1 MPLFLCPYLCMW
13 PFLGVL
19 VSTCLCLCL
28 KTFLKEKS
36 GQYHHFREIT
46 NLCGR
51 QASKFKLSS
60 MFFIGGR
67 KTKKSPLF
75 GPGTKTNW
83 WVVLH
88 YREKRWYFWKW
99 NTNKNCKTQALDIKW
114 YDDQPR
120 FKVNHCI
127 QKKKLENTE
136 NDNRDKRENHWFG
149 ERTNATQIAS
159 QSDEPWPLSR
169 HIYEH
174 FSFVL
179 GVFRLWA
186 FVSGSRYLRALNP
199 PQTPPPHPYLSSMS
213 KFLKLEQRP
222 KQHFFRTLSLQS
234 CLIKLCYIWTTH
246 I

>member
-19 VSTCLCLCL
+19 VSMCLCLCL
-28 KTFLKEKS
+28 KTFVKEKS

-75 GPGTKTNW
+75 GPWTKTNW

-88 YREKRWYFWKW
+88 YTGEGWYFWKC
-99 NTNKNCKTQALDIKW
+99 NTNKNYKTWSPGYQMAW
-114 YDDQPR
+114 STT
-120 FKVNHCI
+120 I
-127 QKKKLENTE
+127 QGQSLYPKQKKLENTE

-169 HIYEH
+169 HICEH
-174 FSFVL
+174 FSFVFGHFL
-179 GVFRLWA
+179 
-186 FVSGSRYLRALNP
+186 FVSICVRSEILEGIRTPSPNP
-199 PQTPPPHPYLSSMS
+199 TPHPYLSSMS
-213 KFLKLEQRP
+213 KFL
-222 KQHFFRTLSLQS
+222 
-234 CLIKLCYIWTTH
+234 
-246 I
+246 

>member
-19 VSTCLCLCL
+19 VSMCLCLCL

-114 YDDQPR
+114 YDQPR

-127 QKKKLENTE
+127 QSKKNLRILKTIIVINEKIT
-136 NDNRDKRENHWFG
+136 D
-149 ERTNATQIAS
+149 
-159 QSDEPWPLSR
+159 
-169 HIYEH
+169 
-174 FSFVL
+174 L
-179 GVFRLWA
+179 G
-186 FVSGSRYLRALNP
+186 SGR
-199 PQTPPPHPYLSSMS
+199 M
-213 KFLKLEQRP
+213 QR
-222 KQHFFRTLSLQS
+222 R
-234 CLIKLCYIWTTH
+234 
-246 I
+246 